1 MRNILKGFLSTQAEA
16 YVLPETDSIVMEE
29 EPQPELEQSVDD
41 GEFSIPPEWGGE
53 ENSPVSRPFQ
63 MEEFPTMTP
72 EGEESGG
79 AAAAP
84 SPQPGAAPNPVNM
97 PVQYA
102 QLQAELILRQARE
115 EAEKL
120 AETAREE
127 LQAELDTIR
136 AGARDE
142 GYRAGYTEGT
152 AKAMQDSARDRE
164 EQAKRL
170 EEDVKVFLEK
180 ASLAR
185 DEMLAQTQDEML
197 DLCIAVAEKVV
208 RVSLRS
214 SSEVIMRMIQTATER
229 MKKQEW
235 VHIYIPGCDARGV
248 TKISPA
254 LTTTLSG
261 LSQHIKVVPMGDEED
276 GTCIVETPEEIIDA
290 SVSTQMSA
298 MRDLLRDQMG
308 PQDWQRFR

>member
-1 MRNILKGFLSTQAEA
+1 MRNILKGFLNPKAEA
-16 YVLPETDSIVMEE
+16 YVLPDADSIIMEE
-29 EPQPELEQSVDD
+29 ELPVEPEPVDAGED
-41 GEFSIPPEWGGE
+41 GAFSIPAQWGGE
-53 ENSPVSRPFQ
+53 EGVPPPPQAQDQTQEAFPAEDLPPVQEAER
-63 MEEFPTMTP
+63 
-72 EGEESGG
+72 G
-79 AAAAP
+79 AP
-84 SPQPGAAPNPVNM
+84 PPQPGPGM

-102 QLQAELILRQARE
+102 QLQAELILKQARE
-115 EAEKL
+115 DAEQMMEA
-120 AETAREE
+120 AREDVQQE
-127 LQAELDTIR
+127 LESIR

-142 GYRAGYTEGT
+142 GYRAGYMEGT
-152 AKAMQDSARDRE
+152 AKAMEDAARDRE

-185 DEMLAQTQDEML
+185 EEMLMQAREELL

-214 SSEVIMRMIQTATER
+214 SSEVIVRMIQAATER

-254 LTTTLSG
+254 LTTTLAG

-276 GTCIVETPEEIIDA
+276 GTCIIETPEEIIDA
-290 SVSTQMSA
+290 SVSTQMST
-298 MRDLLRDQMG
+298 MRDILREQLG
-308 PQDWQRFR
+308 GQALPPQ